1 MFRINPS
8 DKFKR
13 SYKELLKRYYKGEKA
28 KKSFQECIAQIVTNL
43 SNDPFLPNSFA
54 EGWPGNLRKPEEREF
69 RKYYFDR
76 PGLRGASG
84 QGRIM
89 YLVDR
94 TQSVIDLAWIYT
106 HSEFPKRPPDK
117 NLKQLLV
124 ELMESQQEEENLS
137 ESNDDDEGDSTSSND
152 R

>member
-13 SYKELLKRYYKGEKA
+13 SYKELLKRHYKGEKA
-28 KKSFQECIAQIVTNL
+28 KKVFQDCIAQIIKNL
-43 SNDPFLPNSFA
+43 SSNPLMPNSFA
-54 EGWPGNLRKPEEREF
+54 EGWPGSLSKPEEWEF
-69 RKYYFDR
+69 RKYYFDM
-76 PGLRGASG
+76 PNLRGAAG
-84 QGRIM
+84 EGRLM

-94 TQSVIDLAWIYT
+94 TQSVIELAWIYT

-117 NLKQLLV
+117 NLKQLLA
-124 ELMESQQEEENLS
+124 ELMESQQEEENVS
-137 ESNDDDEGDSTSSND
+137 ESNDDDGDSTSSNN

>member
-1 MFRINPS
+1 VFRINPS

-13 SYKELLKRYYKGEKA
+13 SYKELLKRHYKGEKA
-28 KKSFQECIAQIVTNL
+28 QKLFQDFIAQILRNL
-43 SNDPFLPNSFA
+43 SSNPFLPDSFA
-54 EGWPGNLRKPEEREF
+54 EKLPGSLSKPEKWEF
-69 RKYYFDR
+69 RKYYFDM
-76 PGLRGASG
+76 PNLRGAAR
-84 QGRIM
+84 QGRLM

-94 TQSVIDLAWIYT
+94 TQSVIELAWIYT

-117 NLKQLLV
+117 NLKQLLA

-137 ESNDDDEGDSTSSND
+137 ESNDDQGESTTSND